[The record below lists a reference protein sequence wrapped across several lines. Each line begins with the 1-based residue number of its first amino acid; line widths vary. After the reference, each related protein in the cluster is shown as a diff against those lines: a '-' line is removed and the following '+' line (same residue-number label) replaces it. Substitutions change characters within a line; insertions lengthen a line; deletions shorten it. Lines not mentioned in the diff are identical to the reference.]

1 MLILGIESSCDETAA
16 SVLRNGTEVLSSKI
30 ASQIDVHA
38 VFGGVVPEIA
48 SRQHLEVIDDVVRA
62 ALSEAGVTM
71 QQIDAI
77 AITRGP
83 GLIGAL
89 LVGISYAKG
98 LAIASK
104 KPLIPVD
111 HVHAHIHGGLLST
124 TLKADQLFPCLALV
138 VSGGHTNLYHM
149 NDWTHF
155 KLIGNSIDDA
165 CGECFDK
172 VAKMLDLPY
181 PGGPKIE
188 SLALNGNADKF
199 AMPIMVAEKGRLV
212 FSYSGLKTHMVNLIN
227 SKRKELNPEMLS
239 DLAASFQKAALDQ
252 IVRKLNE
259 AVELEGGTFKSLLV
273 AGGVAA
279 SNAFRRMVAEKIRIP
294 AVFPDLK
301 YCSDNAAMIAAYGY
315 HLLKAAG
322 SDQSRFYDHAWD
334 AYSRY
339 DFSGARL

>member
-16 SVLRNGTEVLSSKI
+16 SVIRDGTEVLSSKI
-30 ASQIDVHA
+30 ASQIAVHA

-48 SRQHLEVIDDVVRA
+48 SRQHLEVIDDVVRS
-62 ALSEAGVTM
+62 ALSDAGVTM
-71 QQIDAI
+71 DQIDAI

-98 LAIASK
+98 LAIASN

-124 TLKADQLFPCLALV
+124 SLNSDRLFPCLALV
-138 VSGGHTNLYHM
+138 VSGGHTNLYRM

-188 SLALNGNADKF
+188 SLALKGNADKYQ
-199 AMPIMVAEKGRLV
+199 MPLMVAEKGRLV

-227 SKRKELNPEMLS
+227 SKRKELSPEMIS

-259 AVELEGGTFKSLLV
+259 AIELEGGIFKSLLV

-279 SNAFRRMVAEKIRIP
+279 SSAFRRMVAEKIRIP

-315 HLLKAAG
+315 HTLIAAG
-322 SDQSRFYDHAWD
+322 SDRSRFFDHAWD

-339 DFSGARL
+339 DFSSARL

>member
-16 SVLRNGTEVLSSKI
+16 AVIRDGNQVLSSKI
-30 ASQIDVHA
+30 ASQIAAHA

-48 SRQHLEVIDDVVRA
+48 SRQHLEVIDGVVRS
-62 ALSEAGVTM
+62 ALSEAGVTLD
-71 QQIDAI
+71 QIDAI

-111 HVHAHIHGGLLST
+111 HVHAHIHGALLGVAM
-124 TLKADQLFPCLALV
+124 KAEELFPCLALV
-138 VSGGHTNLYHM
+138 VSGGHTNLYRMDH
-149 NDWTHF
+149 WTRF

-188 SLALNGNADKF
+188 ALALSGDSEKF
-199 AMPIMVAEKGRLV
+199 QMPQMVAEKGRLV
-212 FSYSGLKTHMVNLIN
+212 FSYSGLKTHMVNLIHT
-227 SKRKELNPEMLS
+227 KRKDLNPEIIS
-239 DLAASFQKAALDQ
+239 DLAASFQKAAFDQ

-259 AVELEGGTFKSLLV
+259 AIELETGTFKSLLV

-294 AVFPDLK
+294 AIFPDLK

-315 HLLKAAG
+315 HLLQAAG
-322 SDQSRFYDHAWD
+322 PDKSAFLDHSWD

-339 DFSGARL
+339 DFSSARL